1 MKRLAALV
9 VAVAFALGSAGLAQ
23 AQAPAPAEKKAGEA
37 KMEKKAKQAP
47 AKNANGTV
55 KSATADSVVVTGK
68 EKVKG
73 SKETKDVE
81 WTFAVDPKT
90 AIKKGGKAITAGD
103 LMAGD
108 PLPVRHPGAEG
119 QGTPPARP
127 VKGAG
132 QGKAAK
138 EPRRGEGEEVAP
150 RPSRAPAYRPASG
163 TRTSSIPVNHTVRSV
178 SSTVSVRPRSTGS
191 PRSHTDTAE

>member
-81 WTFAVDPKT
+81 WTFAVDAKT

-108 PLPVRHPGAEG
+108 PVHVRYLEQDGKA
-119 QGTPPARP
+119 TAAAIT
-127 VKGAG
+127 VKAAG
-132 QGKAAK
+132 KAKAAK
-138 EPRRGEGEEVAP
+138 NPCA
-150 RPSRAPAYRPASG
+150 AKAKQ
-163 TRTSSIPVNHTVRSV
+163 
-178 SSTVSVRPRSTGS
+178 
-191 PRSHTDTAE
+191 